1 MSTKS
6 NSIMDHPD
14 SEQPTAVSD
23 SEELIAKLDNEAL
36 LAKFLDVNANFI
48 AVGPLARQFQ
58 DLRYSQLRDELY
70 RIDLQI
76 RRRALLGT
84 HAHKA
89 AVKAAHGSGMA
100 DRSHSAPQRPQFSSP
115 RKPDGRSALT
125 GSRRATGPCAR
136 LHKRGSP
143 RKPEGRLGTSGP
155 CRAAGQPTRF
165 HQRGSPRKSD
175 GGTGTSGPCRAADP
189 SARFHQHG
197 A

>member
-1 MSTKS
+1 
-6 NSIMDHPD
+6 
-14 SEQPTAVSD
+14 
-23 SEELIAKLDNEAL
+23 
-36 LAKFLDVNANFI
+36 
-48 AVGPLARQFQ
+48 
-58 DLRYSQLRDELY
+58 
-70 RIDLQI
+70 DLQI

-115 RKPDGRSALT
+115 RKPDGRSAVT

-143 RKPEGRLGTSGP
+143 RNPEGRLGTSGP

-175 GGTGTSGPCRAADP
+175 GGEPADP
-189 SARFHQHG
+189 VARRDPPPASTSTVPILLYCGVAEPKYGPVYEAKPDGFRVS
-197 A
+197 